1 MIFNTIDKLQKE
13 GKFDEVSKLIEKVP
27 IDTAHFKSINNILQ
41 NNGEMVRQI
50 YNSKLFNPSEK
61 RQLIDDMYQQMINI
75 SKYAL
80 ETLN

>member
-1 MIFNTIDKLQKE
+1 M
-13 GKFDEVSKLIEKVP
+13 P

-80 ETLN
+80 ETLNKIDNK